1 MKKKLLIL
9 FALALLLSVLFSGC
23 KKNNR
28 DPNDVVNFIKS
39 LNSYSTSYKMDIIN
53 DKQTITYEGKQY
65 FDKILGYRLELGE
78 DRVFI
83 YKDDNIYVHDVKNN
97 SNYILNKDFDDIYKI
112 SFINEYLK
120 LLYTDE
126 DIKYDFK
133 TLDNKNF
140 QLIYLT
146 IPGGSREI
154 SRAVMYVNLK
164 SYLPEI
170 VLIYDEKGNERR
182 RIIYKNFEPNPT
194 LDEKLFKIQWFWST
208 IKLLINITK

>member
-1 MKKKLLIL
+1 MKVALLEESMKKKLLIL
-9 FALALLLSVLFSGC
+9 FTFALLLSVLFSGC
-23 KKNNR
+23 RKSNR
-28 DPNDVVNFIKS
+28 DPNDVLNFIKS
-39 LNSYSTSYKMDIIN
+39 LDSYSTSYKMDIMN

-65 FDKILGYRLELGE
+65 YDKKLGYRLELGE

-83 YKDDNIYVHDVKNN
+83 YKDDKIYVQDVKNKN
-97 SNYILNKDFDDIYKI
+97 NYILNKDFDDIYKI
-112 SFINEYLK
+112 SFIKEYLK

-133 TLDNKNF
+133 TIDNKSF

-146 IPGGSREI
+146 IPGGSREM

-164 SYLPEI
+164 TYFPEM

-182 RIIYKNFEPNPT
+182 RITYTNFVSNPT
-194 LDEKLFKIQWFWST
+194 LDQKLFKIQ
-208 IKLLINITK
+208 